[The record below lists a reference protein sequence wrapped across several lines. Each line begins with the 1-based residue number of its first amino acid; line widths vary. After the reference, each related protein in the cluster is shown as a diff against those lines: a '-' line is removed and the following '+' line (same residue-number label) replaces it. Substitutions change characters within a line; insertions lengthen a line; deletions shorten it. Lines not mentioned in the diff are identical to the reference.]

1 VCQAD
6 WGAIDRTGTVVV
18 PMLYSSME
26 TPTADGR
33 TVTGFVN
40 GVAVAAQRGRVLV
53 VHKSGRVVVPPRYQR
68 VEVHPSG
75 FLASDGYS
83 WGALGLD
90 GNEIVPLRVDRA
102 EALRTL
108 DAAVSIDDGPL

>member
-1 VCQAD
+1 
-6 WGAIDRTGTVVV
+6 
-18 PMLYSSME
+18 
-26 TPTADGR
+26 
-33 TVTGFVN
+33 
-40 GVAVAAQRGRVLV
+40 VLV

-90 GNEIVPLRVDRA
+90 GNEIVPVRVDRA

>member
-1 VCQAD
+1 
-6 WGAIDRTGTVVV
+6 
-18 PMLYSSME
+18 
-26 TPTADGR
+26 
-33 TVTGFVN
+33 
-40 GVAVAAQRGRVLV
+40 
-53 VHKSGRVVVPPRYQR
+53 
-68 VEVHPSG
+68 VHPSG